1 MMRLRASVRVCVT
14 HYMTDTM
21 CDTQYIYVHIIFI
34 DHMYIWEIVINLLI
48 EIDKNTD
55 CQYENR

>member
-1 MMRLRASVRVCVT
+1 MRVCVT

-48 EIDKNTD
+48 GIDKNTD